1 MLTPMKFLTEVSGP
15 PLAETPSSNWIFDR
29 IEEWAKRYPDR
40 FAFAVDHQDDVT
52 EFGYADVLA
61 EAAGI
66 AAELVAKGVKRGDRV
81 GILME
86 NIPQWVFVLLG
97 AMRVGAVTVP
107 LATTLPESTVH
118 RFAEHAGCRILFADE
133 PNLEK
138 ATAVARALG
147 CEISCCTQSRNAKST
162 GSATTNKTGN
172 FPVPSPQDTVLI
184 IYTSGTTGDPK
195 GVELTL
201 SNLVYE
207 IQGAIEAI
215 EMSPDHRI
223 LSVLPFSHILPL
235 VAAALG
241 PLCVGA
247 GVVFLSSISPQ
258 RIVEA
263 FHRYRITFF
272 ICVPQF
278 FYMLHKRIFSQAA
291 AQPFPMRLVFRWMM
305 AISRRLDNPVLRR
318 KLFAKIHNT
327 IGPDLKLLAS
337 GGSRFDPRVAQDLND
352 LGYTML
358 QAYGLT
364 ETAAAA
370 TATPASA
377 NRIGTVGKPLRGVT
391 VRIDSPDAEGVG
403 EVWIRG
409 PVLMKGYYRDGVQT
423 AEAIQDG
430 WLHTGDLGFIHAD
443 GNLTITG
450 RSKDVIV
457 LANGKNIYPEEIETH
472 YSQSPYIKEMCV
484 LGLTQDGSGPSGESL
499 HAVIV
504 PDMDEFRRRGQ
515 TSIMEMIRFEI
526 ENLSKQV
533 PSYYRIHSLSVRNEA
548 LPRTV
553 TRKLRRFEIQQDEAA
568 RRETQQEPAKGDDH
582 PRFREKIG
590 SVIAELV
597 RENKPEAGALDPLM
611 NLELDLGFDSLTR
624 VELLGLAEARLG
636 VHIEEQQATRIFTL
650 GELIDAFETSTASDA
665 SAGRSWKEILDVGY
679 GDELYR
685 HYILGA
691 RTLVNP
697 MGLLAMRFLRLSA
710 RLLFRMRY
718 YGLEKIP
725 QTLPFILCP
734 NHESFLDGP
743 LLISTLPRRVIYKIF
758 ILGYSDYWQSAIS
771 RRIAQLCNIV
781 AIEPNVDL
789 IRAIQVGAIGLKH
802 GRVLLVFPE
811 GTRSIDGRVTEF
823 KKGAAILGYELGVP
837 IVPVGIRGSFES
849 WPRGGSFRFRP
860 VEIHFGDPINPLAF
874 SRAADPYAAV
884 TEVLQD
890 RVKMLSDDGA

>member
-15 PLAETPSSNWIFDR
+15 PLTETPSSNWIFDR

-66 AAELVAKGVKRGDRV
+66 AAELEAKGVKRGDRV

-107 LATTLPESTVH
+107 LVKRSSRV
-118 RFAEHAGCRILFADE
+118 
-133 PNLEK
+133 PNP
-138 ATAVARALG
+138 AVARALG
-147 CEISCCTQSRNAKST
+147 CEISCCTQSRNPKSS

-278 FYMLHKRIFSQAA
+278 FYMLHKRIFSQVA

-391 VRIDSPDAEGVG
+391 VRIDWA
-403 EVWIRG
+403 
-409 PVLMKGYYRDGVQT
+409 
-423 AEAIQDG
+423 
-430 WLHTGDLGFIHAD
+430 
-443 GNLTITG
+443 
-450 RSKDVIV
+450 
-457 LANGKNIYPEEIETH
+457 
-472 YSQSPYIKEMCV
+472 
-484 LGLTQDGSGPSGESL
+484 SL
-499 HAVIV
+499 
-504 PDMDEFRRRGQ
+504 
-515 TSIMEMIRFEI
+515 
-526 ENLSKQV
+526 L
-533 PSYYRIHSLSVRNEA
+533 
-548 LPRTV
+548 
-553 TRKLRRFEIQQDEAA
+553 
-568 RRETQQEPAKGDDH
+568 
-582 PRFREKIG
+582 
-590 SVIAELV
+590 
-597 RENKPEAGALDPLM
+597 
-611 NLELDLGFDSLTR
+611 SLTFHP
-624 VELLGLAEARLG
+624 ARPDSCK
-636 VHIEEQQATRIFTL
+636 TR
-650 GELIDAFETSTASDA
+650 
-665 SAGRSWKEILDVGY
+665 
-679 GDELYR
+679 
-685 HYILGA
+685 
-691 RTLVNP
+691 
-697 MGLLAMRFLRLSA
+697 
-710 RLLFRMRY
+710 
-718 YGLEKIP
+718 
-725 QTLPFILCP
+725 
-734 NHESFLDGP
+734 
-743 LLISTLPRRVIYKIF
+743 
-758 ILGYSDYWQSAIS
+758 
-771 RRIAQLCNIV
+771 
-781 AIEPNVDL
+781 
-789 IRAIQVGAIGLKH
+789 
-802 GRVLLVFPE
+802 
-811 GTRSIDGRVTEF
+811 
-823 KKGAAILGYELGVP
+823 
-837 IVPVGIRGSFES
+837 
-849 WPRGGSFRFRP
+849 
-860 VEIHFGDPINPLAF
+860 
-874 SRAADPYAAV
+874 
-884 TEVLQD
+884 
-890 RVKMLSDDGA
+890 